1 MSAEGHLLVR
11 QQRGVAGRPWTQR
24 LVLKGLGLRGPGS
37 EVVVANERAIRG
49 MIRKVLHL
57 VSVDAVSV
65 DAAKS
70 GSAKAAPAKSASAPK
85 AGAAKA
91 RAAKQS
97 SETGASAK
105 EPSEKNVRAKKAPT
119 AGGTAK
125 KVKS

>member
-1 MSAEGHLLVR
+1 MSTEDRLLVR
-11 QQRGVAGRPWTQR
+11 QQKGVAGRPWTQR

-65 DAAKS
+65 DSVSTSGAATAKS
-70 GSAKAAPAKSASAPK
+70 GSTKAAAPK
-85 AGAAKA
+85 ASAAKA
-91 RAAKQS
+91 SAKQTS
-97 SETGASAK
+97 AKEAPAK
-105 EPSEKNVRAKKAPT
+105 EPSAKKAPA